1 MLFPIPSLRRQGL
14 RREGFAKWRALDDDP
29 QFLFAPGW
37 VRASYLLIDM
47 ASAEGVM
54 DPWIYID
61 EGEGFLPE
69 QALELRPTKHGLF
82 VIALKSFRR
91 VRRIRFDP
99 STYPAQFE
107 FRAFAGFDE
116 ASARSFVGRRM
127 RGAAQS
133 GAAAPSC
140 QIAASPRSAPLADLG
155 SRAAKF
161 RSVAEH
167 YEQIIAMASA
177 GHAGKGPWGGDAPL
191 LSFLCPVFNPP
202 AEYLEQLWRSFGP
215 QRQGAAELVLCDD
228 GSSSAATV
236 EWLEAH
242 KDIPFLKILRRSANE
257 GIAAATNAALSVAQ
271 GKWVA
276 LIDHDDALTPFAV
289 DCIIDALEQEPDAE
303 FLYTDEVVAD
313 AKLEPRE
320 YFLKPAFDPVLLSG
334 VNYVN
339 HLSIYRRDR
348 LREIGGMRQ
357 GYEGSQD
364 YNLLM
369 RYLSGVA
376 ERRILHL
383 PYPAY
388 IWRRDGRSFSAKFM
402 EKATQNARRAIA
414 ERYAVGG
421 APAIVDPALDANLHR
436 IRFDRRERTWPRVS
450 VIIPSRNA
458 FPLISRLLDD
468 LVKRTDYPDLE
479 IIVVDN
485 GTTDKKVLDLY
496 ETMRKTHA
504 DFRAEIKVEPF
515 NFSRQ
520 INRGVRLAQGEYLL
534 LLNNDIEVLDP
545 SWLKEMVSCFDY
557 PETGIVGARLLYPNG
572 SLQHAGVIA
581 GLGSVAGHWFCG
593 MPSTFPG
600 PMGRLT
606 VRQSFAAVTAA
617 CMMLSRRCADTVG
630 EFDEP
635 TFAIAYNDIDFCLR
649 AGRAGF
655 RVVWTPFATL
665 RHYESATRGS
675 DETKENIERF
685 NRDKDALRRKYSLAG
700 YVDPAYNPLY
710 GRDDSRPRYMAPS
723 VLPGPRTFR
732 V

>member
-1 MLFPIPSLRRQGL
+1 M
-14 RREGFAKWRALDDDP
+14 AKWRAHDDDP
-29 QFLFAPGW
+29 QFFFAPAW
-37 VRASYLLIDM
+37 FHASYLLIEM
-47 ASAEGVM
+47 ACAEGVM
-54 DPWIYID
+54 DPRIYVD
-61 EGEGFLPE
+61 EGEGICSDDEL
-69 QALELRPTKHGLF
+69 ALRPTNHGLF
-82 VIALKSFRR
+82 VIALKTFRR

-99 STYPAQFE
+99 SSYPSQFE
-107 FRAFAGFDE
+107 FRAFIGFDE
-116 ASARSFVGRRM
+116 AAARSFVGSRM
-127 RGAAQS
+127 RRAAQS
-133 GAAAPSC
+133 GAPAPSC
-140 QIAASPRSAPLADLG
+140 EIAASPRGAPLEDLG
-155 SRAAKF
+155 SRATKF

-167 YEQIIAMASA
+167 YEQVIAMASA
-177 GHAGKGPWGGDAPL
+177 AHAGKEPWSGDAPF

-202 AEYLEQLWRSFGP
+202 AEYLDQLWRSFRF

-228 GSSSAATV
+228 GSSSGATI

-242 KDIPFLKILRRSANE
+242 KDIPFLTILRRFANE
-257 GIAAATNAALSVAQ
+257 GIAAATNAALSVAR

-276 LIDHDDALTPFAV
+276 LIDHDDALTPFSV
-289 DCIIDALEQEPDAE
+289 DQILEALEQEPEAE

-364 YNLLM
+364 YDLLM
-369 RYLSGVA
+369 RYLPGVT

-388 IWRRDGRSFSAKFM
+388 VWRRDGKSFSAKFM

-421 APAIVDPALDANLHR
+421 APALVDPALDANLHR
-436 IRFDRRERTWPRVS
+436 VRFDGLERAWPRVS
-450 VIIPSRNA
+450 VVIPSRDA
-458 FPLISRLLDD
+458 FPLISRLLED
-468 LVKRTDYPDLE
+468 LLKRTDYPDLE

-496 ETMRKTHA
+496 ETMHKTHPA
-504 DFRAEIKVEPF
+504 FRAEIRAEPF

-520 INRGVRLAQGEYLL
+520 INRGLSLGQGEYFL
-534 LLNNDIEVLDP
+534 LLNNDVEVLDP
-545 SWLKEMVSCFDY
+545 LWLKEMVSCFDY

-572 SLQHAGVIA
+572 SLQHAGVIV

-593 MPSTFPG
+593 MPAKFPG

-617 CMMLSRRCADTVG
+617 CLLLSRRCAEAVG
-630 EFDEP
+630 PFDEQ
-635 TFAIAYNDIDFCLR
+635 TWAIAYNDIDFCLR

-665 RHYESATRGS
+665 RHHESASRGS
-675 DETKENIERF
+675 DETKENLERF
-685 NRDKDALRRKYSLAG
+685 NREKDALRRKYSLLE
-700 YVDPAYNPLY
+700 YVDPAYNPFY
-710 GRDDSRPRYMAPS
+710 GRDDSRPRYILPAA
-723 VLPGPRTFR
+723 LPGPRTFK